1 MDTMLAALIITA
13 FICGMY
19 RNVATLPP
27 PFQGNFAAAV
37 VEDEHSDEDEHSSF
51 DGLGPSVDSIDAFTG
66 VNGNLGGGK
75 L

>member
-1 MDTMLAALIITA
+1 MDTMLAALMIYA

-19 RNVATLPP
+19 RNDATLPP

-37 VEDEHSDEDEHSSF
+37 VGDEQEPSF

-75 L
+75 T